1 LEVVPLIFIFA
12 PKIHFYVKIH
22 FYIKMKIRKTISPVT
37 LILMNVIQDMIL
49 NNIQEVLAVD
59 RTPCVVLMSA
69 VFSSLITRKVHEQ
82 IFYYNVLESSQE
94 YTMKNR
100 ILFKKFSDIALT
112 LVTLLKIRSLNRSFR
127 ILQLLSKTFFF
138 LKCSIFEIKGV
149 YGVI

>member
-49 NNIQEVLAVD
+49 NNIQEVLAVG

-69 VFSSLITRKVHEQ
+69 VFSSLITRKVLHEQ
-82 IFYYNVLESSQE
+82 IFYYNVLESSQG
-94 YTMKNR
+94 TTR
-100 ILFKKFSDIALT
+100 IYNEK
-112 LVTLLKIRSLNRSFR
+112 
-127 ILQLLSKTFFF
+127 
-138 LKCSIFEIKGV
+138 
-149 YGVI
+149 